1 MSDWRECELERIGG
15 TIVEPAMRP
24 ENAVVAKIRSW
35 IVRWDYEAGVHAE
48 RIEDFDRWAIAKV
61 RCVPAA
67 MALWRARRRGLP
79 RRTYRGLAD
88 AARERRLPQGDLP
101 RVRALRRAA
110 LHEWQRLGVVLDA
123 P

>member
-48 RIEDFDRWAIAKV
+48 RIENFDRWAIAKV

-67 MALWRARRRGLP
+67 TGDDVLRL
-79 RRTYRGLAD
+79 LA
-88 AARERRLPQGDLP
+88 E
-101 RVRALRRAA
+101 
-110 LHEWQRLGVVLDA
+110 LDEA
-123 P
+123 GS